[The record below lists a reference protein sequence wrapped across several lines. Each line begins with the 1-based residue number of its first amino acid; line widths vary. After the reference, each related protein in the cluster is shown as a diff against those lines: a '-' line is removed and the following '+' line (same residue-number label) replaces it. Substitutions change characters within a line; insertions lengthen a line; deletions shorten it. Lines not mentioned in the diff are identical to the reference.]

1 MAFSQ
6 EASSSF
12 LCLGFFWVFEDKL
25 LVVVFKPCGQQPSRS
40 FIQNVS
46 RKPVVTLIGFMLISV
61 VSETSEEL
69 WPQSQCVMSKRNI

>member
-1 MAFSQ
+1 M
-6 EASSSF
+6 
-12 LCLGFFWVFEDKL
+12 
-25 LVVVFKPCGQQPSRS
+25 VVFKPCGQQPSRS